1 MDVDELRVLEK
12 VVTVPSNK
20 AKPEQ
25 LPLAHKYKELHDAG
39 RDDLI
44 PYTAMELTTVV
55 AEALRMCRL
64 ENGPQTFDLEI
75 TGIAIG
81 DVALVS
87 FPGEPFTDI
96 GVQTKDTPGW
106 KAILPCALTN
116 GYQGYFPMRS
126 AFDEGGYEARSS
138 NYVAGVA
145 ETLIAGAKELLGE
158 F

>member
-1 MDVDELRVLEK
+1 MRQRSAILFTVL
-12 VVTVPSNK
+12 
-20 AKPEQ
+20 AIAIA
-25 LPLAHKYKELHDAG
+25 LLLAIDIMIG
-39 RDDLI
+39 S
-44 PYTAMELTTVV
+44 V
-55 AEALRMCRL
+55 
-64 ENGPQTFDLEI
+64 
-75 TGIAIG
+75 GIAIG
-81 DVALVS
+81 DVVLVS

-145 ETLIAGAKELLGE
+145 ETLIAGAKELLGD